1 MCRCECVTS
10 SEQMR
15 IWKRIILQQLAVC
28 VHTCVHEFLFINP
41 SLLVGPLPS
50 PLSSPSEG
58 RTHIPVQLP
67 DSSPGR
73 RSAGADKWQGPQ
85 HMRAHAHT
93 PLPFSPQTCCLGIL
107 PSAPLLPHP
116 PHLTPISLSDWN
128 VAVFKEI
135 DWALIFV
142 LAWSVELFP
151 AHSSLSWLYI
161 YEVGRDVRS
170 DERRIKWEI
179 NQSWRVINAEI
190 LFHFNR
196 WFLAGSSNNCLCWW
210 S

>member
-1 MCRCECVTS
+1 MCRCECVIS

-15 IWKRIILQQLAVC
+15 IWKHIILQQLAVC
-28 VHTCVHEFLFINP
+28 VHMCVHEFLFINP
-41 SLLVGPLPS
+41 SLLVSPLPS

-85 HMRAHAHT
+85 HTHT
-93 PLPFSPQTCCLGIL
+93 HTLALQSTDMLLGNSAL
-107 PSAPLLPHP
+107 CSTSAPP
-116 PHLTPISLSDWN
+116 PRLTPISLSDWN

-135 DWALIFV
+135 DWSLIFV

-161 YEVGRDVRS
+161 YKVDRDVRS
-170 DERRIKWEI
+170 DERRIKWKI

-190 LFHFNR
+190 LFHFN
-196 WFLAGSSNNCLCWW
+196 LCFFCW
-210 S
+210 

>member
-85 HMRAHAHT
+85 HMRTHAHT
-93 PLPFSPQTCCLGIL
+93 HPC
-107 PSAPLLPHP
+107 PSVHRHAAWEFCPLLHFCPTP
-116 PHLTPISLSDWN
+116 PPDPLLSFWLKCGGLYRGFNFCTGMVSGAVSSPLLFILAVHLGGGPRCEEWRTKDQM
-128 VAVFKEI
+128 
-135 DWALIFV
+135 
-142 LAWSVELFP
+142 
-151 AHSSLSWLYI
+151 
-161 YEVGRDVRS
+161 RD
-170 DERRIKWEI
+170 
-179 NQSWRVINAEI
+179 
-190 LFHFNR
+190 
-196 WFLAGSSNNCLCWW
+196 
-210 S
+210 